1 MKPFITKSSNLDL
14 LQMSPFIRASLMIV
28 PIKNKISSPC
38 PFQNQ
43 GLKNYNHLSFTVI
56 QVTYSSAI
64 QEKNTTFEIDSEAM
78 VNPAQK

>member
-43 GLKNYNHLSFTVI
+43 GLKNHYHLSFTETQMTYTSIEWIEFFYVI
-56 QVTYSSAI
+56 ANTYSD
-64 QEKNTTFEIDSEAM
+64 EDGFT
-78 VNPAQK
+78 